1 MSSEPRGLED
11 ARIFIAGHRGMVG
24 SAIMRRL
31 EAEGCR
37 HLLVRRRDELDLT
50 SQAQVD
56 AFFASERPEYVFL
69 AAARVGGINANNTQ
83 PADFIYDNLAIAAN
97 TIHAAHATGCRRL
110 LFLGSSCIYP
120 RLAAQPM
127 QESALLTGTLE
138 PTNEPY
144 ALAKIAGIKLCES
157 YNRQHGTDFRSV
169 MPTNLYGPNDNFD
182 LATSHVLPAL
192 IRRFDAAKAAGA
204 SQVTIWGSGTP
215 RREFLHVDD
224 LAEACLLVMKLPKE
238 RHDALTLPM
247 LSHINVGTGTDVTI
261 RELAHIIRDIVG
273 FKGSIGFDHTH
284 PDGAPRKLLDT
295 SKLRSQGWEPR
306 IALVDGIRTT
316 WEWYRNHVAR

>member
-1 MSSEPRGLED
+1 G
-11 ARIFIAGHRGMVG
+11 GMVG

-37 HLLVRRRDELDLT
+37 NLIVRTRDELDLG
-50 SQAQVD
+50 SQAQAT

-69 AAARVGGINANNTQ
+69 AAARVGGINANNTR

-97 TIHAAHATGCRRL
+97 TIHAAHASGCRRL

-127 QESALLTGTLE
+127 QESALLTGALE

-224 LAEACLLVMKLPKE
+224 LAEACLLVMTLPKE
-238 RHDALTLPM
+238 RHDALTQPM
-247 LSHINVGTGTDVTI
+247 LSHINVGTGTDITISELAETI
-261 RELAHIIRDIVG
+261 RDVVG
-273 FKGSIGFDHTH
+273 FKGGIAFDSSY
-284 PDGAPRKLLDT
+284 PDGAPRKLLDVG
-295 SKLRSQGWEPR
+295 KLRSLGWAPR
-306 IALVDGIRTT
+306 IGLVDGIRAT
-316 WEWYRNHVAR
+316 WEWYREHVLP